1 MAVRAA
7 IYRKKSNPLKGKVI
21 DYKDVKTLLRFI
33 TERGKIVPSRISG
46 VSQKDQRELEWRV
59 PERSARVGKSH
70 QARTAFRVVAIRSQQ
85 SGIILWGLVA
95 FTDPRVCLIH
105 VGSGVNAANPRT

>member
-21 DYKDVKTLLRFI
+21 DYKDTKTLLHYL

-46 VSQKDQRELEWRV
+46 VSQKDQRKL
-59 PERSARVGKSH
+59 S
-70 QARTAFRVVAIRSQQ
+70 QAIKRAHH
-85 SGIILWGLVA
+85 LGLLPFV
-95 FTDPRVCLIH
+95 RNNL
-105 VGSGVNAANPRT
+105 G